1 MHGSTIRDN
10 HTFAGLCIA
19 HVTGKP
25 PTRVPLWDHVTAAFD
40 CLFSEHGQSHAAEPG
55 LSTSLRSRRN
65 KPAERSNQLSAR
77 EQEPPNR
84 ANAFEPQGRAAD
96 LLGCLFRHLRSL
108 RGIRNL
114 CALLRDLPET
124 KLFIEL
130 VSRPCLALP
139 GNVAAARCCLR
150 GTILLSFNIHSASS
164 VR

>member
-19 HVTGKP
+19 HVKP

-96 LLGCLFRHLRSL
+96 SWAVCFVTCGHSVEFGIFVPCFATSL
-108 RGIRNL
+108 KQSSSLNWSL
-114 CALLRDLPET
+114 D
-124 KLFIEL
+124 L
-130 VSRPCLALP
+130 VS